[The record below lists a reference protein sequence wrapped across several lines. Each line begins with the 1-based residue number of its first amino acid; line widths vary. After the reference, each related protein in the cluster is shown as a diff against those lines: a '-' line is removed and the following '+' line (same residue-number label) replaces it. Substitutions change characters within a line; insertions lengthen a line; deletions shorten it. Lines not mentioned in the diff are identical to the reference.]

1 MEEHLDMKKNSNTHC
16 HMCHQGS
23 AVYAG
28 QDRGPVQHTGRRRLA
43 IAYDNLRLLAYITTK
58 HLQD

>member
-1 MEEHLDMKKNSNTHC
+1 MKKNSNTHC